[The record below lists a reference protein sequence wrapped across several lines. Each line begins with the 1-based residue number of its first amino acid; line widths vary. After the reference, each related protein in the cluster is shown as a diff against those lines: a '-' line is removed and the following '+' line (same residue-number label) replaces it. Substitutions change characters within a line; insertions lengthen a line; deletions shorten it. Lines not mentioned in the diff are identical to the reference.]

1 MKYYITETITRAYF
15 INSDSIEN
23 AIEAAFEIDDSWD
36 YEESNHGF
44 TYIQEIETGIDKSL

>member
-23 AIEAAFEIDDSWD
+23 AIEAAFEIDDFWD

-44 TYIQEIETGIDKSL
+44 TYIQEIETGIDKLL